1 MSVNNDDTNTTV
13 IEISNDEEESTAKGK
28 IK

>member
-13 IEISNDEEESTAKGK
+13 IEISNDEEESNAEGK
-28 IK
+28 IE